1 MSHDHWQTP
10 VREMAAGIR
19 RRVDR
24 IDGHDMETLA
34 DLGKEETGH
43 PIPYRHLFFV
53 IPIPVG
59 E

>member
-1 MSHDHWQTP
+1 
-10 VREMAAGIR
+10 MAAGIR

-34 DLGKEETGH
+34 DLGKEEIGH
-43 PIPYRHLFFV
+43 PVPYRHLFFV
-53 IPIPVG
+53 IPIPVR